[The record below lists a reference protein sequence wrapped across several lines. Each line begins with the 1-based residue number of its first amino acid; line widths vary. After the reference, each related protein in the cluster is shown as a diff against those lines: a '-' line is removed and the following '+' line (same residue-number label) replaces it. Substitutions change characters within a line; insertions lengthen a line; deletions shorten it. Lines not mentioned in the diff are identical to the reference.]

1 MNRLRLQFPES
12 LHGWL
17 SLASICLLQTG
28 CATLHP
34 TTEVTTTRS
43 MLTEIAATEA
53 VPAQP
58 VFDALQ
64 EITENTPN
72 GGETPT
78 AGTTADRQ
86 PLNFTMQSPNA
97 LQWKNCAL
105 SAGGRSL
112 QYCTTGDGT
121 FRTLIIGSTLG
132 NDPAAVELTEKLA
145 THLHDNSLIYG
156 GFQVLVIRT
165 LNPDGAAEN
174 RPVNAFGQIIN
185 RQFPSE
191 SNGPVA
197 NCPEA
202 QLLMRLIQNE
212 RPDRILHIRTIQSP
226 VGALGSDSGLAPL
239 VVPELHPISLP
250 AGYCRRNSGIL
261 LRQQA
266 AVSGDNLC
274 IPGNNGLNRGLE
286 PLSELPA
293 ESGSRQQCRR
303 NVTQIS
309 SSQPLIF
316 QGKNKKRPA
325 ENRRPQHIHQL
336 VRVTLITRPPL
347 IKFQPA

>member
-239 VVPELHPISLP
+239 VAGTAQSLSFTRFLYP
-250 AGYCRRNSGIL
+250 QDIATGT
-261 LRQQA
+261 
-266 AVSGDNLC
+266 
-274 IPGNNGLNRGLE
+274 LE
-286 PLSELPA
+286 YFCA
-293 ESGSRQQCRR
+293 SRQQCQ
-303 NVTQIS
+303 VITFAFPETMDS
-309 SSQPLIF
+309 TV
-316 QGKNKKRPA
+316 A
-325 ENRRPQHIHQL
+325 WNRYQNCLLNL
-336 VRVTLITRPPL
+336 VLDSNAGETSPESVVPSP
-347 IKFQPA
+347 

>member
-12 LHGWL
+12 RHGWL
-17 SLASICLLQTG
+17 SLAAICLLQTG

-34 TTEVTTTRS
+34 ATEVTATRS

-58 VFDALQ
+58 VFDALH
-64 EITENTPN
+64 EITENTLN
-72 GGETPT
+72 GGEAPT
-78 AGTTADRQ
+78 AVTTANRQ
-86 PLNFTMQSPNA
+86 PLNFTMQTPA
-97 LQWKNCAL
+97 PLQWKNCAL

-174 RPVNAFGQIIN
+174 KPVNAFGQIIN

-202 QLLMRLIQNE
+202 ELLMRLIQNE

-226 VGALGSDSGLAPL
+226 VGALGSDSGAAPL
-239 VVPELHPISLP
+239 AATVAQSLSFTRFLYPRDIAAGTLEHHCSSRQISNVITFAFPNTLSGTEAWDRYADCLITLIRPRTASVPP
-250 AGYCRRNSGIL
+250 
-261 LRQQA
+261 QQA
-266 AVSGDNLC
+266 T
-274 IPGNNGLNRGLE
+274 PR
-286 PLSELPA
+286 
-293 ESGSRQQCRR
+293 
-303 NVTQIS
+303 
-309 SSQPLIF
+309 
-316 QGKNKKRPA
+316 
-325 ENRRPQHIHQL
+325 
-336 VRVTLITRPPL
+336 
-347 IKFQPA
+347 